1 MVSQEQFT
9 LGGSGTRVQQHYKTS
24 RTCHTLSIHNIG
36 TVVPIHYCSHPFP
49 FFCRLTMQLA
59 PFDQLACFAIQ
70 RIRESVVCGILH
82 NAWYDQTTTGNELVC
97 VNRSKVKDKK

>member
-1 MVSQEQFT
+1 
-9 LGGSGTRVQQHYKTS
+9 
-24 RTCHTLSIHNIG
+24 
-36 TVVPIHYCSHPFP
+36 
-49 FFCRLTMQLA
+49 MQLA